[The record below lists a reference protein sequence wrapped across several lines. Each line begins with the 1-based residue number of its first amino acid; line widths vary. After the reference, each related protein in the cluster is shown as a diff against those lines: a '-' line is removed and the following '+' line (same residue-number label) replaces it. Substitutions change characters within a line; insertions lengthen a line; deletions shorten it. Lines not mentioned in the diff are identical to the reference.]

1 MVCKKLGETPG
12 FFMHK
17 FNLYERKDGDVFCIR
32 TFGAMKRVSTQ
43 CLMILGNFVVL

>member
-32 TFGAMKRVSTQ
+32 TFDVMKRVSTQ
-43 CLMILGNFVVL
+43 CPVKLEDFVVL